1 MFGKKKGKI
10 IHAVCYY
17 CKKTDFRANMVRGSV
32 FWDTWYHK
40 ECSQKAR
47 EVIVCPQCKGV
58 GEVPIEKEEAADGTA

>member
-17 CKKTDFRANMVRGSV
+17 CKKTDFRANMECGSWV
-32 FWDTWYHK
+32 WDSWSHK
-40 ECSQKAR
+40 ECYRKSEGLMA
-47 EVIVCPQCKGV
+47 CPKCKGT